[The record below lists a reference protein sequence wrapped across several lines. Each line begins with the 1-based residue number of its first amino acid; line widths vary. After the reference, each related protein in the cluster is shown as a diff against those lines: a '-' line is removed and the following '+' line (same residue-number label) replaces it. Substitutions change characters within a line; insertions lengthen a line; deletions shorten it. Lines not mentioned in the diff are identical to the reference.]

1 MIKLVASNHAMD
13 CQMDQHQQPG
23 SRSRNTSSAS
33 YLAAILAPLGTRG
46 GGEERG
52 KEGGMSAKG
61 VIGLVSTW
69 TSKVPKDAWSS
80 WTSFVTPVS

>member
-46 GGEERG
+46 GGGGAGERRWDEC
-52 KEGGMSAKG
+52 KGGDWAG
-61 VIGLVSTW
+61 VNL
-69 TSKVPKDAWSS
+69 D
-80 WTSFVTPVS
+80 F

>member
-33 YLAAILAPLGTRG
+33 YLAAILAPLGTR
-46 GGEERG
+46 
-52 KEGGMSAKG
+52 MSAKG